1 MAQKEPGDDRPS
13 LEMPSL
19 GFGRKRRGS
28 REPEPV
34 EPERAEPVND
44 APVAPAPAERAPE
57 PAPAPVDRPTSSAPP
72 LFVDETPTAVTAP
85 VGVREA
91 PVAAPEEPSTDSST
105 DAPRRARRGPVLP
118 QVGGMVA
125 SVVTG
130 VVVGLVLVVLSWAS
144 LRLCEL
150 VRGTSSCGGP
160 GVFLLLAILLV
171 MVLAGS
177 ALLQAFGVEEA
188 RSTSVLGVGLIA
200 VVTLL
205 FLAGVLFSWWMALV
219 IPAVGAGS
227 FALAH
232 WVSTAFVDPGGS
244 TTHR

>member
-1 MAQKEPGDDRPS
+1 M
-13 LEMPSL
+13 
-19 GFGRKRRGS
+19 
-28 REPEPV
+28 
-34 EPERAEPVND
+34 
-44 APVAPAPAERAPE
+44 APE
-57 PAPAPVDRPTSSAPP
+57 ASAPP
-72 LFVDETPTAVTAP
+72 LFADESPTAVASP
-85 VGVREA
+85 VGVREE
-91 PVAAPEEPSTDSST
+91 PV
-105 DAPRRARRGPVLP
+105 DAPPQAAAEPVRRAPRGPVLP
-118 QVGGMVA
+118 QLGGMVA

-130 VVVGLVLVVLSWAS
+130 VVVGLVLVVLTWAS

-160 GVFLLLAILLV
+160 GVFLLLAILVV

-177 ALLQAFGVEEA
+177 TLLQAFGVEES
-188 RSTSVLGVGLIA
+188 RSTSVLAVGLVA

-205 FLAGVLFSWWMALV
+205 FLSGVLFSWWMALV
-219 IPAVGAGS
+219 IPVVGAAS